1 MKHVFQHLAVLALA
15 IGFASASALA
25 VPISGTGTQS
35 NPFTIYEGAS
45 YTLPQFVTSGDV
57 VICETS
63 SPCLDSNGNIIPGQD
78 SDIIDFP
85 VTATDGSVTG
95 NLVEAYCMDLCDA
108 DDVMFPSSQSL
119 SIFATSVTEGAAV
132 NGVPETSF
140 MEGSTNY
147 LFVDGAPPA
156 ATPEPASLFLFG
168 SGLVGLGLA
177 LRWRTQR
184 LARS

>member
-1 MKHVFQHLAVLALA
+1 
-15 IGFASASALA
+15 
-25 VPISGTGTQS
+25 
-35 NPFTIYEGAS
+35 
-45 YTLPQFVTSGDV
+45 
-57 VICETS
+57 
-63 SPCLDSNGNIIPGQD
+63 
-78 SDIIDFP
+78 
-85 VTATDGSVTG
+85 
-95 NLVEAYCMDLCDA
+95 MDLCDA

-156 ATPEPASLFLFG
+156 ATPEPTSLFLFG